1 MDAEGGRT
9 SYGYDEQNRII
20 SMTDARGNVTGYTYD
35 GACITSMTD
44 AAGNLWS
51 YTYDG
56 MNRMLTQMDP
66 LGRVSG
72 RTYDPKGRVTAETD
86 AMGGSILYTLDP
98 AGAVTAIRDRE
109 EQTTLFTYDKMNRML
124 TAQDPLGNTMTFTY
138 DNAKHTE
145 ESFRQSLR
153 NTLKHLVSRKGWKYI
168 GVWERSA
175 SERLHFHGIFYIPEH
190 AMIGELKQVS
200 DYSTKRHRMQ
210 TTYQNTHFSRRFG
223 RNDFKAID
231 KNEVVQ
237 SVRYLLKYIEKSGE
251 RLVFGG
257 DLPTYFKSDITDEDI
272 VCPTGVDGKKML
284 MYDDFNCW
292 EDGYLVGKVCAETI
306 SQLPKCN

>member
-1 MDAEGGRT
+1 MPYKA
-9 SYGYDEQNRII
+9 SKIY
-20 SMTDARGNVTGYTYD
+20 YD
-35 GACITSMTD
+35 GSHYIAVPKENFPSRKCGKAARKSSMQSDGVKAKFEAAYAESQVLPKRERKQYIAERLQNDFATVEEAKEYARRQTERKRNNACKRYMR
-44 AAGNLWS
+44 LWRKV
-51 YTYDG
+51 Y
-56 MNRMLTQMDP
+56 LQ
-66 LGRVSG
+66 GRWDYFV
-72 RTYDPKGRVTAETD
+72 
-86 AMGGSILYTLDP
+86 
-98 AGAVTAIRDRE
+98 
-109 EQTTLFTYDKMNRML
+109 
-124 TAQDPLGNTMTFTY
+124 TFTY

-231 KNEVVQ
+231 KNEVIE